1 MKDKEEFARIWL
13 LFVVAFLLLIM
24 GVRLGELGFATAHG
38 VFGALAIVMT
48 LAGTWRA
55 IKLIRKTFRS
65 IKEELKC

>member
-38 VFGALAIVMT
+38 VFGALAIVM
-48 LAGTWRA
+48 
-55 IKLIRKTFRS
+55 S
-65 IKEELKC
+65 LK